1 MEAENMQSLQNA
13 LPMYAP
19 DLAPEQT
26 ISDLI
31 GEDYQTWEHGRVLID
46 AGCGTGKT
54 HFVLKDLMPWAT
66 NWKKGVKFQYEHS
79 VLYLCNRVSLQ
90 EVILMANLTE
100 MQKKEV
106 ELGLTAPKEFFAG
119 SCFQIKTYQAIEYF
133 WRQSPEKVREWLA
146 RFKYI
151 IADECHYF
159 LCDAPFN
166 ENTDI
171 SKNLLDEL
179 VTEKVVIYMSA
190 TADLLFNEYIKDET
204 NLIKRYQMNKFYSI
218 SELYSYA
225 RNIER
230 NEILDTLPEGEK
242 ALVFV
247 KSRKDL
253 EAAKERYAD
262 AAGYYCSENN
272 PGGPMDELDACI
284 KEGILQ
290 KKILFCTTALYNGI
304 DIKDPALKHIL
315 VELWDPTDIAQAI
328 GRKRPVDQ
336 NDTFKLY
343 LRYKTAD
350 ELQSICGAIVKKIE
364 PAILYRNRNDSE
376 DAKAKWI
383 AFASDP
389 KAREQI
395 EYILTEKRDESSGI
409 FTYEVKQ
416 TRLKKL
422 VVQQKI
428 LRQMLEDGYFETL
441 LHGIVSINQSVHIQT
456 YCLRDL
462 WEFITENIG
471 KEYPSDELK
480 KLLVETGHITVRDR
494 SQDRGI
500 GWSKIKKAIEPYK
513 VYIEIY
519 RKWNKANRGKKFARI
534 VLLK

>member
-1 MEAENMQSLQNA
+1 M
-13 LPMYAP
+13 
-19 DLAPEQT
+19 
-26 ISDLI
+26 
-31 GEDYQTWEHGRVLID
+31 
-46 AGCGTGKT
+46 
-54 HFVLKDLMPWAT
+54 
-66 NWKKGVKFQYEHS
+66 
-79 VLYLCNRVSLQ
+79 
-90 EVILMANLTE
+90 
-100 MQKKEV
+100 
-106 ELGLTAPKEFFAG
+106 
-119 SCFQIKTYQAIEYF
+119 
-133 WRQSPEKVREWLA
+133 
-146 RFKYI
+146 
-151 IADECHYF
+151 
-159 LCDAPFN
+159 
-166 ENTDI
+166 
-171 SKNLLDEL
+171 
-179 VTEKVVIYMSA
+179 
-190 TADLLFNEYIKDET
+190 
-204 NLIKRYQMNKFYSI
+204 
-218 SELYSYA
+218 
-225 RNIER
+225 
-230 NEILDTLPEGEK
+230 
-242 ALVFV
+242 
-247 KSRKDL
+247 
-253 EAAKERYAD
+253 
-262 AAGYYCSENN
+262 
-272 PGGPMDELDACI
+272 
-284 KEGILQ
+284 
-290 KKILFCTTALYNGI
+290 KILFCTTALYNGI

-471 KEYPSDELK
+471 KEYPTDELK
-480 KLLVETGHITVRDR
+480 KLLVEAGHITVRDR

-500 GWSKIKKAIEPYK
+500 GWNKINQVLNIYGIAVKTYRKQRYHERLTYA
-513 VYIEIY
+513 EIY
-519 RKWNKANRGKKFARI
+519 RI
-534 VLLK
+534 

>member
-1 MEAENMQSLQNA
+1 MEAENMQSPQNA

-19 DLAPEQT
+19 ELAPEQT

-66 NWKKGVKFQYEHS
+66 NWKKGAKFQYEHS

-106 ELGLTAPKEFFAG
+106 ELGLTAPKEFFVG
-119 SCFQIKTYQAIEYF
+119 SSFQIKTYQAIEYF

-262 AAGYYCSENN
+262 AAGYYCSEHNL
-272 PGGPMDELDACI
+272 GGPMDELDACI

-315 VELWDPTDIAQAI
+315 IELWEPTDIAQAI

-336 NDTFKLY
+336 NDVFKLY
-343 LRYKTAD
+343 LRYRTAD
-350 ELQSICGAIVKKIE
+350 ELQSICDAIIKKIE
-364 PAILYRNRNDSE
+364 PAILYRNRNNSE

-389 KAREQI
+389 KVREQI

-471 KEYPSDELK
+471 KEYPGDELK
-480 KLLVETGHITVRDR
+480 KLLVEAGHITIKGR
-494 SQDRGI
+494 SQSKGI
-500 GWSKIKKAIEPYK
+500 GWNKINQVLNIYGTTIETYRK
-513 VYIEIY
+513 QSNNERHTYAKIY
-519 RKWNKANRGKKFARI
+519 RI
-534 VLLK
+534 